1 MKLADLVSQLLHKK
15 PEAKEVF
22 LSLILD
28 DQSVSA
34 AAWVAKPKGLP
45 SIVKTVTKPLTSDSW
60 DERIAVSDTAIAI
73 LDETVAPAKIE
84 KVVLGLPA
92 AYLSGDGEI
101 LPEIRTSIKEL
112 TKKLEL
118 TAIGFVPV
126 HQAIAHTLKNDEG
139 VPPTVILIGVGRAL
153 TVTLFKV
160 GALVGQSTTSPDVDA
175 AAATEKILKSFTDVE
190 ILPSRMLLYGGNHEG
205 LAEVQAKLL
214 RHPWQTRANFLH
226 FPKIEIL
233 PTDFAVGAVCVAGAT
248 ELAQAMGVEVE
259 EVAAPS
265 QASLTEEPEVHEEVT
280 AHSEG
285 VDEIESNVV
294 EVPPEELGF
303 KSEDVLAQKVEQ
315 SAPEPSVGAAKK
327 KFSIPKIAI
336 PKIPRLTLPHLPSS
350 RKGVVIALASVV
362 ALVFGAV
369 VARWAIPHAT
379 VTVLTLP
386 QKVQAEGVI
395 TIEPTATVA
404 SSEEHIIPAHTLE
417 KSVTGESAIA
427 ATGKKKIGD
436 PAKGTVTIFN
446 KSTSSRSLKKGSVI
460 VANALQFTLDEDVSV
475 ASASENLVSGTV
487 TFGKANT
494 GVTAAQIGSQSNLQ
508 AGTEF
513 TFKDTATSIAIAR
526 SEKAFAGGTS
536 RDVTVVSRADYDALT
551 RALTEELVAK
561 AKAELLGG
569 VNPTEK
575 LIDQTIET
583 KVTSRDF
590 SQEID
595 QEASQLQGSLT
606 ITVTGVSYNQEDIK
620 TLLKEG
626 VAAKIP
632 QGYTL
637 DETTLTST
645 ISDITMARDGTITVQ
660 AALSGN
666 AVPGVDVRAVQQ
678 TIAGKTLQEAQE
690 ILRSMQG
697 IAGAEFIFRYALSN
711 NRLPINKNNISV
723 HIVAR

>member
-1 MKLADLVSQLLHKK
+1 MKLPDLVSQFFHKK
-15 PEAKEVF
+15 PETKEVF

-28 DQSVSA
+28 DQSVSG

-45 SIVKTVTKPLTSDSW
+45 SVVKTATKPLTSDSW
-60 DERIAVSDTAIAI
+60 DERIAVSDTVIAI
-73 LDETVAPAKIE
+73 LDEAVAPAKIE

-92 AYLSGDGEI
+92 AYLSEDGEI
-101 LPEIRTSIKEL
+101 RPEIRTSIKEL

-126 HQAIAHTLKNDEG
+126 HQAIAHTLKHDEG
-139 VPPTVILIGVGRAL
+139 VPPTVILIGIGRAL
-153 TVTLFKV
+153 TVSLFKV
-160 GALVGQSTTSPDVDA
+160 GVLIGQSTTSTDVDA

-190 ILPSRMLLYGGNHEG
+190 ILPSRMLLYGGNHEV

-259 EVAAPS
+259 EVAAPA
-265 QASLTEEPEVHEEVT
+265 QVPFAEEEP
-280 AHSEG
+280 
-285 VDEIESNVV
+285 NVV

-303 KSEDVLAQKVEQ
+303 KPEAP
-315 SAPEPSVGAAKK
+315 PEPSGDATKK

-336 PKIPRLTLPHLPSS
+336 PKIGRITLPHLPSS
-350 RKGVVIALASVV
+350 QKGVGIALVGVV
-362 ALVFGAV
+362 VVVLLTV

-386 QKVQAEGVI
+386 QKVQAESVI

-404 SSEEHIIPAHTLE
+404 SLEERIIPAHTLE
-417 KSVTGESAIA
+417 KSVSGESAIA

-446 KSTSSRSLKKGSVI
+446 KSTSSRSLKKGSVL
-460 VANALQFTLDEDVSV
+460 VANALQFTLDEDISV
-475 ASASENLVSGTV
+475 ASASENLVNGTV

-494 GVTAAQIGSQSNLQ
+494 AATATEIGSQSNLP

-551 RALTEELVAK
+551 RALTDQLVAK
-561 AKAELLGG
+561 AKEELLGG

-575 LIDQTIET
+575 LIDQTIKT

-595 QEASQLQGSLT
+595 QEASQLQGSVT
-606 ITVTGVSYNQEDIK
+606 ITVAGVSYNQEDIK
-620 TLLKEG
+620 ALLKES

-632 QGYTL
+632 QGYAL
-637 DETTLTST
+637 DETTLSST
-645 ISDITMARDGTITVQ
+645 ISDVTVARDGTITVQ

-666 AVPGVDVRAVQQ
+666 AVPGVDVSAVQQ
-678 TIAGKTLQEAQE
+678 TIAGKTLSEAQE

-723 HIVAR
+723 RIVAQ

>member
-1 MKLADLVSQLLHKK
+1 MKLPDLVSQFFHKK

-34 AAWVAKPKGLP
+34 AAWEAKPKGLP
-45 SIVKTVTKPLTSDSW
+45 MVIKTVTKPLSSDSW
-60 DERIAVSDTAIAI
+60 DERIAIADTVVAI
-73 LDETVAPAKIE
+73 LDEAVAPAKIE

-92 AYLSGDGEI
+92 GYLSEEGEI
-101 LPEIRTSIKEL
+101 LSEIRTSIKEL
-112 TKKLEL
+112 TKKLEIA
-118 TAIGFVPV
+118 AIGFVPV

-139 VPPTVILIGVGRAL
+139 VPPTVILIGVGREL
-153 TVTLFKV
+153 TVSLFKV
-160 GALVGQSTTSPDVDA
+160 GELIGQSTTSTDVDV

-190 ILPSRMLLYGGNHEG
+190 ILPSRMLLYGGNQEA
-205 LAEVQAKLL
+205 LAEVQEKLL
-214 RHPWQTRANFLH
+214 RHPWQTRTNFLH

-248 ELAQAMGVEVE
+248 ELAQSMGEEVE
-259 EVAAPS
+259 EVS
-265 QASLTEEPEVHEEVT
+265 EEEP
-280 AHSEG
+280 
-285 VDEIESNVV
+285 NVAQV
-294 EVPPEELGF
+294 SPEELGF
-303 KSEDVLAQKVEQ
+303 KPED
-315 SAPEPSVGAAKK
+315 APEPSGDATATKK
-327 KFSIPKIAI
+327 KFSIPKLSI
-336 PKIPRLTLPHLPSS
+336 PKIPQIGLAQLLTPG
-350 RKGVVIALASVV
+350 KGMAMAV
-362 ALVFGAV
+362 AGIIVLVFGAII
-369 VARWAIPHAT
+369 ARWLIPHAI

-404 SSEEHIIPAHTLE
+404 SLEERIIPAHTVE
-417 KSVTGESAIA
+417 RSVSGQSAIA

-446 KSTSSRSLKKGSVI
+446 KSTSSRSLKKGSVL
-460 VANALQFTLDEDVSV
+460 VGSALQFTLDEDISV

-487 TFGKANT
+487 TFGKANA
-494 GVTAAQIGSQSNLQ
+494 GVTAAEIGSQGNLP

-513 TFKDTATSIAIAR
+513 TFKDIATSIAIAR
-526 SEKAFAGGTS
+526 NEKAFAGGTS
-536 RDVTVVSRADYDALT
+536 RDITVVSRADYDALT
-551 RALTEELVAK
+551 RALTEDLVAK
-561 AKAELLGG
+561 AKEELLAG

-583 KVTSRDF
+583 KVTSRNF

-606 ITVTGVSYNQEDIK
+606 LTVTGVSYNQEDINA
-620 TLLKEG
+620 LLKES

-637 DETTLTST
+637 DEPTLSST
-645 ISDITMARDGTITVQ
+645 ISDVAVARDGAITVQ
-660 AALSGN
+660 VALSGN
-666 AVPGVDVRAVQQ
+666 AVPGVDVSAVQQ
-678 TIAGKTLQEAQE
+678 TIAGKTLSEAQE

-711 NRLPINKNNISV
+711 DRLPINKNNISV
-723 HIVAR
+723 RIVAQ

>member
-1 MKLADLVSQLLHKK
+1 M
-15 PEAKEVF
+15 
-22 LSLILD
+22 
-28 DQSVSA
+28 
-34 AAWVAKPKGLP
+34 
-45 SIVKTVTKPLTSDSW
+45 
-60 DERIAVSDTAIAI
+60 
-73 LDETVAPAKIE
+73 
-84 KVVLGLPA
+84 
-92 AYLSGDGEI
+92 
-101 LPEIRTSIKEL
+101 
-112 TKKLEL
+112 
-118 TAIGFVPV
+118 
-126 HQAIAHTLKNDEG
+126 HQAIAHTLKHDEG
-139 VPPTVILIGVGRAL
+139 VPPTVILIGVGKTL
-153 TVTLFKV
+153 TISLFKV
-160 GALVGQSTTSPDVDA
+160 GALVGQSTTSTDVDA
-175 AAATEKILKSFTDVE
+175 AAATEKILRSFTDVE
-190 ILPSRMLLYGGNHEG
+190 ILPSRMLLYGGNHEA
-205 LAEVQAKLL
+205 LAEVQATLL

-233 PTDFAVGAVCVAGAT
+233 PTDFAVSAVCVAGAT
-248 ELAQAMGVEVE
+248 ELAQAVGGEVE
-259 EVAAPS
+259 EVG
-265 QASLTEEPEVHEEVT
+265 EEPQVHEEIT
-280 AHSEG
+280 ASGER
-285 VDEIESNVV
+285 VDEKEPNVV

-303 KSEDVLAQKVEQ
+303 KSEDVLAQK
-315 SAPEPSVGAAKK
+315 AKK

-350 RKGVVIALASVV
+350 RKGVGIALASIV
-362 ALVFGAV
+362 ALVFGAI

-404 SSEEHIIPAHTLE
+404 SSEERIIPAHTLE
-417 KSVTGESAIA
+417 KSVSGESAIA

-446 KSTSSRSLKKGSVI
+446 KSTSSRSLKKGSVL
-460 VANALQFTLDEDVSV
+460 VANALQFTLDEDISV

-487 TFGKANT
+487 TFGKTN
-494 GVTAAQIGSQSNLQ
+494 AAISAADIGSQSNLP

-513 TFKDTATSIAIAR
+513 TFKDIATSIAIAR

-551 RALTEELVAK
+551 RELTDQLVKK
-561 AKAELLGG
+561 AKEELLGG

-620 TLLKEG
+620 TLLKES

-632 QGYTL
+632 QGYAL
-637 DETTLTST
+637 DEKTLSST
-645 ISDITMARDGTITVQ
+645 VSDVIVARDGTITVQ

-666 AVPGVDVRAVQQ
+666 AVPGVDVSAVQQ

-723 HIVAR
+723 SIKAQ